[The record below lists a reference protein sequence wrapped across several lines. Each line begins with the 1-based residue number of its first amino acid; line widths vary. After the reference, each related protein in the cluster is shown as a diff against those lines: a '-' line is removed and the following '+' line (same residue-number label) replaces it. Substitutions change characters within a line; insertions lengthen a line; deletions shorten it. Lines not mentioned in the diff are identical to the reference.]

1 MARIELIIDGMSCDH
16 CTARVQK
23 ALQNADGV
31 AAVMIGRSLGKPV
44 VITARGTDINLI
56 PSYRLPR
63 RQILWAADKAGL

>member
-31 AAVMIGRSLGKPV
+31 TDVTVTLEPGGAVIEGDTLDPEVLLAIVEDVGYE
-44 VITARGTDINLI
+44 AR
-56 PSYRLPR
+56 P
-63 RQILWAADKAGL
+63 AV

>member
-31 AAVMIGRSLGKPV
+31 TDVTVTLEPGGAVIEGDTLDPEVLLASVEDVGYE
-44 VITARGTDINLI
+44 AR
-56 PSYRLPR
+56 P
-63 RQILWAADKAGL
+63 AV

>member
-31 AAVMIGRSLGKPV
+31 TDVTVTLEPGGAVIEGDTLDPEVLLAAVEDVGFE
-44 VITARGTDINLI
+44 ARPAI
-56 PSYRLPR
+56 
-63 RQILWAADKAGL
+63 

>member
-31 AAVMIGRSLGKPV
+31 TAVTVTLEPGGA
-44 VITARGTDINLI
+44 VIEGDTLDPEVLLAIVEDVGFEARPAI
-56 PSYRLPR
+56 
-63 RQILWAADKAGL
+63 

>member
-31 AAVMIGRSLGKPV
+31 TGVTVTPSAFRSEEHTSELQS
-44 VITARGTDINLI
+44 L
-56 PSYRLPR
+56 S
-63 RQILWAADKAGL
+63 

>member
-31 AAVMIGRSLGKPV
+31 TAVTVTLEPGGAVIEGDTLDPEVLLAVVEDVGFEARSA
-44 VITARGTDINLI
+44 I
-56 PSYRLPR
+56 
-63 RQILWAADKAGL
+63 

>member
-31 AAVMIGRSLGKPV
+31 TEVTVTLEPGGAVIEGDTLDPEVLLAIVEDVGYE
-44 VITARGTDINLI
+44 AR
-56 PSYRLPR
+56 P
-63 RQILWAADKAGL
+63 AV